1 MINRQKLYDQILYNE
16 EFIVI
21 IICVEYNNSTQRKVI
36 NEFYVEEF

>member
-1 MINRQKLYDQILYNE
+1 MINRQKLYDQIRYNE

-21 IICVEYNNSTQRKVI
+21 IICVEYSNFTQRKVI